1 MTTTITSDANG
12 RKRPN
17 LGEQI
22 NRLDSMLD
30 GLSDGLNDAVADAVK
45 VAVGDAVR
53 QAVQSVLTEV
63 LTNPEIIAK
72 LHPAMAPTSAQPA
85 KSRIPWRERLA
96 TLCGHIRTGLVSLR
110 AACAERMRMVK
121 TRIAKVW
128 SSTIERLA
136 SLWAHVRMLRPFKF
150 PILLA
155 LGAGMMIGV
164 GLWHV
169 SPWLGAVVSGI
180 GGFAT
185 ALSVQASFWLRQ
197 MFADDGEQMA

>member
-1 MTTTITSDANG
+1 MTTMIQHNTNG

-53 QAVQSVLTEV
+53 QAVQSVMKEV
-63 LTNPEIIAK
+63 LTNPEIIAR
-72 LHPAMAPTSAQPA
+72 LHPAMTPAPAQPA
-85 KSRIPWRERLA
+85 KRRIPWRERLA
-96 TLCGHIRTGLVSLR
+96 SLCGHIRTGRVGLR
-110 AACAERMRMVK
+110 AACAVRMQKVK

-128 SSTIERLA
+128 SSTIERFA
-136 SLWAHVRMLRPFKF
+136 GLWAHVRMLRPFKF

-164 GLWHV
+164 GVWHI
-169 SPWLGAVVSGI
+169 SPWLGPVLSGI
-180 GGFAT
+180 GGCAP
-185 ALSVQASFWLRQ
+185 ALSIQASFWLRR
-197 MFADDGEQMA
+197 MFADDGEIMA